1 MKRSILRFLRS
12 QRGVTSLEYAL
23 LASLI
28 SVIIVGAVTSAGET
42 IGTLYGYIR
51 DQIIAAKS

>member
-1 MKRSILRFLRS
+1 MKQSILRFLRS

-28 SVIIVGAVTSAGET
+28 SVIIVTAVSAAGET
-42 IGTLYGYIR
+42 IATLYGYVR
-51 DQIIAAKS
+51 DQIIAARS